1 MTDAKTPDI
10 VTITGGDNRRTDSI
24 TTLLDDGNSSRNLHR
39 LLLGVVALVIA
50 FLLWAIFTPVDE
62 LARARGEIKPLSGV
76 QLVQSMEG
84 GILAELLVKEDDYVE
99 KGSVIARFAATDV
112 QKEQLQAQVRRV
124 AYQIDLERWGALAEG
139 RTPDFSRFNSYPQLV
154 AEAEALYT
162 REAALNVAQ
171 TKARFS
177 ASEQQRAALAGAE
190 QELPSAQRELDA
202 ANDVLERYRQGVE
215 SDLISKVQ
223 LANAEQQAA
232 AAQRRA
238 HELESRLNELQTAID
253 SADADLEAT
262 RQGIVEQARTKRSE
276 LLEKIAE
283 LDAEIEALDAR
294 HGRSA
299 LLAPVSGYIK
309 DLPDTRTG
317 AVISAGGTVAEIVPT
332 EGGII
337 LEAMVTPRDIGF
349 VSQGQR
355 ASVKVDAFDYSRF
368 GAVQGTVE
376 TISPSAFKQPQ
387 TGEPFYKV
395 QIALDK
401 SYVSD
406 DKSRRLIP
414 GMTAEADIVTGRKTV
429 FEYLLKP
436 VYVNTKSAFH
446 ER

>member
-1 MTDAKTPDI
+1 MTDNKLVDI
-10 VTITGGDNRRTDSI
+10 VTITGADNRPTDSI

-39 LLLGVVALVIA
+39 LLMGVVVLVIT

-99 KGSVIARFAATDV
+99 KGSVIARFAATEV
-112 QKEQLQAQVRRV
+112 QKQQLQAQVRRI
-124 AYQIDLERWGALAEG
+124 AYQIDLERWGALADG
-139 RTPDFSRFNSYPQLV
+139 RAPDFSGFSHYPQLV
-154 AEAEALYT
+154 AEAQALYT

-171 TKARFS
+171 TKARLS
-177 ASEQQRAALAGAE
+177 GTEQQRAALAGNE

-202 ANDVLERYRQGVE
+202 ANDILKRYREGV
-215 SDLISKVQ
+215 DRDVISRVQ

-232 AAQRRA
+232 AAQRRLQEVKSRQS
-238 HELESRLNELQTAID
+238 ELKTAID

-262 RQGIVEQARTKRSE
+262 REGIVEQARTKRSE

-283 LDAEIEALDAR
+283 LDAEINALDAR

-309 DLPDTRTG
+309 ELPDTRNG
-317 AVISAGGTVAEIVPT
+317 AVIPAGGTVAEIVPT
-332 EGGII
+332 EEGII

-349 VSQGQR
+349 VSKGQT
-355 ASVKVDAFDYSRF
+355 ASVKIDAFDYSRF
-368 GAVQGTVE
+368 GAVQGTVKN
-376 TISPSAFKQPQ
+376 ISPSAFKQPQ
-387 TGEPFYKV
+387 TGQPFYRI

-401 SYVSD
+401 DYIGD
-406 DKSRRLIP
+406 DQSRRLIP